1 MRILFL
7 LPFFLLSIAPIQN
20 TPRPDEGSPMVV
32 LSSKWFRNRQT
43 IEKLDEPSAAPA
55 AAMTT
60 ANKNFERNR
69 RNNDPAGVRD
79 PNADTVDGRSAA
91 IDKMVQE
98 SRAPK
103 PKPVDGFAYRAKVQ
117 NTSTKVV
124 EIVFWEY
131 QFKEAANPTSVARR
145 QFLCGVN
152 IKPDKEK
159 ELQAFS
165 LSGPSDIISVS
176 SLANKSGNVFEEKV
190 VINRI
195 EYADGTIWQR
205 KDWNFAE
212 VKLTF
217 ARAVG
222 TPWGSEMCRN
232 L

>member
-1 MRILFL
+1 
-7 LPFFLLSIAPIQN
+7 
-20 TPRPDEGSPMVV
+20 
-32 LSSKWFRNRQT
+32 
-43 IEKLDEPSAAPA
+43 
-55 AAMTT
+55 
-60 ANKNFERNR
+60 
-69 RNNDPAGVRD
+69 
-79 PNADTVDGRSAA
+79 
-91 IDKMVQE
+91 VQE

-117 NTSTKVV
+117 NTSTKAV

-131 QFKEAANPTSVARR
+131 QFKETANPTSVVRR

-165 LSGPSDIISVS
+165 LSGPSDVISVS

-195 EYADGTIWQR
+195 EYADGSIWQR

-217 ARAVG
+217 ARAVA